1 MLNKE
6 EIEFYNKIK
15 NNCKII
21 FDVGCRD
28 DIEYIENSKNKI
40 FHLFEPNP
48 IFYIKCQEKITQITN
63 IIYLRNFGLGGGNNI
78 GETDYYLD
86 SQSFFKRHV
95 HYISKS
101 NPVKLPVI
109 KFSDYLKKYKIE
121 KIDFLKIDTEG
132 CEPDI
137 LLDDIQFI
145 KNNVKY
151 IQFEWA
157 NTWFDRNDNVVFI
170 IFLYIFNLY
179 SENFDFY
186 FLYDE
191 QHPLSIKNK
200 DVLSSIKNEKNIR
213 EIHEYICAGYGLNIA
228 MIRREL

>member
-151 IQFEWA
+151 IQFEYA
-157 NTWFDRNDNVVFI
+157 STWLDRNDSVC
-170 IFLYIFNLY
+170 
-179 SENFDFY
+179 
-186 FLYDE
+186 LYDIFKE
-191 QHPLSIKNK
+191 YCDNFSFYIL
-200 DVLSSIKNEKNIR
+200 KNESHPIGKDQNMNSLLTGIGTKRNMEVIDLYMKNQYGF
-213 EIHEYICAGYGLNIA
+213 EII
-228 MIRREL
+228 MIKKG